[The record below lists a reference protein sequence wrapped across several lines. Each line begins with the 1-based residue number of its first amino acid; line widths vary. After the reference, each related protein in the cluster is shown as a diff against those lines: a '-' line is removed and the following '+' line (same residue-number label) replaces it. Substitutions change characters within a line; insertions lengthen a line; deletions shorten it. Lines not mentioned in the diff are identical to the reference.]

1 MLTKFPLAWA
11 QDKSRIWTLLL
22 TLLFF
27 TSLYLGFA
35 L

>member
-1 MLTKFPLAWA
+1 MLKFMPVWA
-11 QDKSRIWTLLL
+11 QDKSQLVGLLL

-27 TSLYLGFA
+27 TSLYLGFV

>member
-1 MLTKFPLAWA
+1 MLSKFSPVWA
-11 QDKSRIWTLLL
+11 QDKSQVLGLLL

>member
-1 MLTKFPLAWA
+1 MFNKFSPAWA
-11 QDKSRIWTLLL
+11 QDKSQVLGLVL

-27 TSLYLGFA
+27 TSLYLGFT

>member
-1 MLTKFPLAWA
+1 MLKFMPVWA
-11 QDKSRIWTLLL
+11 QDKSQIVGLLL

-27 TSLYLGFA
+27 TSLYLGFV